1 MDMVNSIEQPRA
13 RSQASHQVIN
23 TLKPAA
29 KRFEIDYCC
38 QLYSCWFGSQGL
50 RGETLPSRDKNTF
63 AAISTV
69 MKKTSTIVTPRRYPL
84 EGFLDSV
91 TWVFMDVDSITV
103 NKCD

>member
-1 MDMVNSIEQPRA
+1 MVNSIEQPRA

-23 TLKPAA
+23 TLA

-50 RGETLPSRDKNTF
+50 CGETLPSRDKNAF

-69 MKKTSTIVTPRRYPL
+69 IKKTSTIATPRRYPL
-84 EGFLDSV
+84 E
-91 TWVFMDVDSITV
+91 IPR
-103 NKCD
+103 